1 MTNAVGLAGNNSSSN
16 NASSLN
22 QTTTSTNASPSVN
35 NANQSS
41 IVNNR
46 LQFNRLATERKT
58 VHVMNANLNKD
69 VSKRDRQILASYNHA
84 AAAAASGTGAN
95 SASTAAGGGGA
106 AQCTNLKN
114 ALHHQHYLNSGQGT
128 LDYNMLSGRS
138 HTNAGSFLQKLSSK
152 FTRR

>member
-1 MTNAVGLAGNNSSSN
+1 MTNAVGLAGNNSSNINASNLNQTTSSN
-16 NASSLN
+16 NASPSLN
-22 QTTTSTNASPSVN
+22 H
-35 NANQSS
+35 ANQSS
-41 IVNNR
+41 IANNR

-95 SASTAAGGGGA
+95 SASTAAGGA

-114 ALHHQHYLNSGQGT
+114 SLHHQHYLNSGQGT